1 MADALH
7 AWLYAPRC
15 LHDSFFLFA
24 LGRGFGLATLA
35 AAAYC
40 VKEALS
46 PEGLQLES
54 ALERVGQWWSSR
66 EDGPLVA
73 AWAVAAV
80 FAVSLVDYIIS
91 LPVLNLLL
99 PGAFQALG
107 IACGAVLALRYG
119 KEGKPPQADVDAAGA
134 VLQDLLPGLKK

>member
-1 MADALH
+1 MDAPDLC
-7 AWLYAPRC
+7 LCAPTR
-15 LHDSFFLFA
+15 SFFLFA

-46 PEGLQLES
+46 PEGLQLEA
-54 ALERVGQWWSSR
+54 ALDRVGQWWQARS
-66 EDGPLVA
+66 DGPLVA

-80 FAVSLVDYIIS
+80 FAVSLVDYIAS

-107 IACGAVLALRYG
+107 IACGAVLVLRYG